1 MGEVYIHP
9 IILVFPFNT
18 GRNIKRRK
26 KYGDQSKT
34 VAGLIFIHKNIIRK
48 K

>member
-1 MGEVYIHP
+1 MINEREYWREASTS
-9 IILVFPFNT
+9 LFLC
-18 GRNIKRRK
+18 RK
-26 KYGDQSKT
+26 DIYGNQSKT

>member
-1 MGEVYIHP
+1 MIRLLLFLYTE
-9 IILVFPFNT
+9 
-18 GRNIKRRK
+18 RK
-26 KYGDQSKT
+26 AHGNQSKT

>member
-1 MGEVYIHP
+1 MPLFFYSERRIHG
-9 IILVFPFNT
+9 N
-18 GRNIKRRK
+18 
-26 KYGDQSKT
+26 QSKT